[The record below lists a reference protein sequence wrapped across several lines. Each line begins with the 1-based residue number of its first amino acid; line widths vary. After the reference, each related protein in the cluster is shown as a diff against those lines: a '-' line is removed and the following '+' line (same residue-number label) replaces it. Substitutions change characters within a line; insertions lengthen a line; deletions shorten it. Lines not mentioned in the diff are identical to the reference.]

1 MHKPRPNTAKHT
13 NKTGISSPSLPAPD
27 RGKHWP
33 TTGTESG
40 SRPVRSKTQ
49 TETSAPKNQ
58 DRGYRGEALKR
69 TPR

>member
-1 MHKPRPNTAKHT
+1 MHRPRPNVAKHT

-27 RGKHWP
+27 RGKHWK
-33 TTGTESG
+33 TTGTGSG
-40 SRPVRSKTQ
+40 SRPVRGAAPI
-49 TETSAPKNQ
+49 ETSAPKNQ